1 MMESSGIL
9 AELLKQTALGVY
21 LIRSKKP
28 PFGYCDIHLNVRLNQ
43 ASGEWYKEACK
54 KWLTA
59 IIFFY

>member
-43 ASGEWYKEACK
+43 AYTHKHMS
-54 KWLTA
+54 LTRLS
-59 IIFFY
+59 